1 MEFLSLIIIVSS
13 HKIRIMEPSMA
24 DRPSVKNFT
33 KKFSE
38 SYKSSSALVRCIIS
52 GKIEQLKQMIKF
64 EGKLIE
70 RTRTIQIFIFKVMLT
85 RVEKITRHLVW
96 EFYMAIWTWSN
107 YFSRL
112 VLSQII
118 FNDHEVVSPM
128 ALQWVNTLQRLFI
141 E

>member
-1 MEFLSLIIIVSS
+1 
-13 HKIRIMEPSMA
+13 MA
-24 DRPSVKNFT
+24 GRQSVKTFT
-33 KKFSE
+33 KKISE

-64 EGKLIE
+64 EGELIE
-70 RTRTIQIFIFKVMLT
+70 KTRTIQIFIFKVMLT

-96 EFYMAIWTWSN
+96 EFYMAIWTWWN

>member
-13 HKIRIMEPSMA
+13 HKIRIIGPSMA

-64 EGKLIE
+64 EGELIE
-70 RTRTIQIFIFKVMLT
+70 KTRTIQIFIFKVMLT

-96 EFYMAIWTWSN
+96 EFYMAIWTW
-107 YFSRL
+107 
-112 VLSQII
+112 
-118 FNDHEVVSPM
+118 
-128 ALQWVNTLQRLFI
+128 
-141 E
+141 